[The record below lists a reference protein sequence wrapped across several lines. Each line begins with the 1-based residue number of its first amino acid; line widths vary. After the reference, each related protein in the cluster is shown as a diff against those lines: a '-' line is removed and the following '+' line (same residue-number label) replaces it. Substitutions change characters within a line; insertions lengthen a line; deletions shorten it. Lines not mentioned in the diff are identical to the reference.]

1 VSGWLL
7 TLFLLAATPTAGVLA
22 GLILHWCAELR
33 ALRPAYRQ
41 ERAAARG
48 ER

>member
-22 GLILHWCAELR
+22 GLTLHWCAELR

-41 ERAAARG
+41 ERDRARTS
-48 ER
+48 